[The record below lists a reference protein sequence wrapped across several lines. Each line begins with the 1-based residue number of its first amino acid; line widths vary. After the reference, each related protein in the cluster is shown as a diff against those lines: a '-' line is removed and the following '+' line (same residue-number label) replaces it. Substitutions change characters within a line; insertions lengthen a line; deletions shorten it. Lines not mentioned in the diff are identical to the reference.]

1 MRTRDRCDRF
11 DQMPALDP
19 APDVLVIFASR
30 HGATRGV
37 AERIAARLHEG
48 GLAVAL
54 HQVEGVGELPPG
66 SAVVFGS
73 PVYDQSW
80 PPEFDDFVERH
91 MTSLARRRTWLFSVG
106 TFGDRRR
113 VIGPLMRREPRNI
126 AQVRATMGPHE
137 YRVFAG
143 VIRREQWPLPSRMLF
158 HLFGGRLGDNRDWAG
173 IDEWADTIVQ
183 ALARRAEPAG
193 AR

>member
-1 MRTRDRCDRF
+1 
-11 DQMPALDP
+11 MPDPDP
-19 APDVLVIFASR
+19 APDVLVAFASR

-54 HQVEGVGELPPG
+54 HQVEDVGEIPPG
-66 SAVVFGS
+66 CAVVLGS

-91 MTSLARRRTWLFSVG
+91 ERSSRNAPTWLFSVG

-126 AQVRATMGPHE
+126 EQVRETMRPRE

-173 IDEWADTIVQ
+173 IDEWAETIAE
-183 ALARRAEPAG
+183 ALAHRAEPAE

>member
-1 MRTRDRCDRF
+1 
-11 DQMPALDP
+11 MPDLDP
-19 APDVLVIFASR
+19 ATDVLVAFASR

-48 GLAVAL
+48 GLAVTL
-54 HQVEGVGELPPG
+54 RQVEDAGEIPPHC
-66 SAVVFGS
+66 AVVLGS
-73 PVYDQSW
+73 PVYDQCW
-80 PPEFDDFVERH
+80 PPEFDDFVDRQRRA
-91 MTSLARRRTWLFSVG
+91 LAGRRTWLFSVG

-126 AQVRATMGPHE
+126 AQVLETLRPDE

-158 HLFGGRLGDNRDWAG
+158 HLFGGRLGDNRDWAA
-173 IDEWADTIVQ
+173 IDEWAGSILE
-183 ALARRAEPAG
+183 ALHRTAPAK
-193 AR
+193 AA